1 MHYKL
6 APSILAADLHGWES
20 RCGQWTRREPS
31 TSTWM

>member
-6 APSILAADLHGWES
+6 APSILAADFAIWDRRSAPWHGQ
-20 RCGQWTRREPS
+20 GLN